1 MGEGRVVDKYMDGTV
16 PFRHPPE
23 GLADG
28 LGLSQVGLDEANT
41 VRQGFVL
48 FHVESRDRIPRAL
61 EAFAKVKPYAACA
74 ARDDAYPHAAPR
86 YAETASAFFMF
97 FCGSCANTIAQ
108 NIKAHPSFPAWSVA
122 GPA

>member
-48 FHVESRDRIPRAL
+48 FHVESRDRIPARW
-61 EAFAKVKPYAACA
+61 KPSQ
-74 ARDDAYPHAAPR
+74 R
-86 YAETASAFFMF
+86 
-97 FCGSCANTIAQ
+97 
-108 NIKAHPSFPAWSVA
+108 
-122 GPA
+122 

>member
-74 ARDDAYPHAAPR
+74 ARDDAYPCRTPL
-86 YAETASAFFMF
+86 
-97 FCGSCANTIAQ
+97 C
-108 NIKAHPSFPAWSVA
+108 
-122 GPA
+122 

>member
-1 MGEGRVVDKYMDGTV
+1 MKRRRPPRFVLVPAGGGNIDDAPVTLPRVGLDEGLRAQERAAQVYGKGVVEFVGGHFHDGLEEMGEGRVVDEYMDGAV

-23 GLADG
+23 GLVDG

-61 EAFAKVKPYAACA
+61 
-74 ARDDAYPHAAPR
+74 
-86 YAETASAFFMF
+86 
-97 FCGSCANTIAQ
+97 
-108 NIKAHPSFPAWSVA
+108 
-122 GPA
+122 

>member
-1 MGEGRVVDKYMDGTV
+1 MKACAHRYGKGVVEFVGGHFHDGLVEMGEGRVVDEYMDGAV

-74 ARDDAYPHAAPR
+74 ARDDACPHAAPL
-86 YAETASAFFMF
+86 
-97 FCGSCANTIAQ
+97 C
-108 NIKAHPSFPAWSVA
+108 
-122 GPA
+122 